1 MQQLNIGNLRYLPCR
16 TTYIRDKKAGLKP
29 AFSISIIVI
38 ILEKI
43 FFPHANDGHDGTGY
57 GDAHNL
63 EETIFIVLKRQ
74 WHIGPPQAKDNGRYG
89 QGNRQGCQ
97 HFHNHI
103 KVV

>member
-1 MQQLNIGNLRYLPCR
+1 MQQLNRGNLRYRPCR

-29 AFSISIIVI
+29 AFSISIIVS

-43 FFPHANDGHDGTGY
+43 FFPHANNGHNGTNY
-57 GDAHNL
+57 GNTYDL
-63 EETIFIVLKRQ
+63 KETIFIVLKRQ
-74 WHIGPPQAKDNGRYG
+74 WHVGPAQAKDNGRYG
-89 QGNRQGCQ
+89 QGNRQGRQ

>member
-43 FFPHANDGHDGTGY
+43 FFPHANNGHDGTGH

-74 WHIGPPQAKDNGRYG
+74 WHVGPPQAKDDGRYG
-89 QGNRQGCQ
+89 QCNRQGCQ